1 MRILAAAD
9 RHQFLDRLHRTIM
22 AAFKLRAWP
31 RGFPISTPGT
41 PIRELVGAAKVDKS
55 SDQSLDLFHGGE
67 NLAIT
72 EHRTNRGARQK
83 PA

>member
-22 AAFKLRAWP
+22 AVF
-31 RGFPISTPGT
+31 FPMSTVAGT
-41 PIRELVGAAKVDKS
+41 PIREPEHFCAGTN
-55 SDQSLDLFHGGE
+55 GGE

-72 EHRTNRGARQK
+72 AHRTNRGPRQK